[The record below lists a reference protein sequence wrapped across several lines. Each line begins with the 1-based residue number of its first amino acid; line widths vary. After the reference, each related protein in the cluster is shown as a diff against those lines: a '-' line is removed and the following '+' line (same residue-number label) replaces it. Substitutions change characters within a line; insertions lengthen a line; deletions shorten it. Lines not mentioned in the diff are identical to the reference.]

1 MRGQALFRRRHMLVA
16 AVVLGLAATL
26 LACATALATPAS
38 SLRFTTVSSNWAGY
52 AVAGSSKSP
61 VRFRSV
67 SAHWVQP
74 SATCTG
80 GQSYSGFWVGL
91 GGYEQSSQSLEQ
103 IGTEANCSSS
113 GAADDYAW
121 YELVP
126 KAPVTVS
133 LKVHPGDEIV
143 ASVTV
148 VGHGVTLGLRDLTTG
163 ARYQTTQRAAV
174 VDVSSAEW
182 IAEAPSLCY
191 APNSCRVLPL
201 ADFGSV
207 AFSDSSA
214 TSSGG
219 HAMPIDASLW
229 SPDALELLDFGDGLG
244 SAPFGGPLAAAAA
257 TPTALTAT
265 GSAFSV
271 AWQQASAPSRT
282 PLPAGPFGGY

>member
-1 MRGQALFRRRHMLVA
+1 MLVA
-16 AVVLGLAATL
+16 TVVLGLAAAL
-26 LACATALATPAS
+26 LECATALATPVP

-61 VRFRSV
+61 VRFKSV
-67 SAHWVQP
+67 SAHWLQP
-74 SATCTG
+74 SVTCTG

-91 GGYEQSSQSLEQ
+91 GGYEQSSQALEQ

-126 KAPVTVS
+126 NAPVAVS
-133 LKVHPGDEIV
+133 MKVHPGDEIV

-191 APNSCRVLPL
+191 APNSCSVLPL

-214 TSSGG
+214 TSSAG

-229 SPDALELLDFGDGLG
+229 SPDALELLDFGGGLG
-244 SAPFGGPLAAAAA
+244 GARFGRPGAVATA
-257 TPTALTAT
+257 TPTGLTAT

-271 AWQQASAPSRT
+271 AWQQASAPSST
-282 PLPAGPFGGY
+282 PVPVGPFGRY